1 MAQLSDLSHYFGS
14 DVASSNVG
22 GLQAIGG
29 TVLGQQRVL
38 RRLLTNPGDYIF
50 HPTYGAGVQQW
61 IGRAGGFAKLRAVI
75 RGQMQMEGAVA
86 PSPEPVVQVSAI
98 AGSAGGGFAVMIAY
112 NDAQTGRPA
121 TLSFNV
127 SE

>member
-61 IGRAGGFAKLRAVI
+61 IGGIFD
-75 RGQMQMEGAVA
+75 
-86 PSPEPVVQVSAI
+86 
-98 AGSAGGGFAVMIAY
+98 F
-112 NDAQTGRPA
+112 
-121 TLSFNV
+121 
-127 SE
+127 